1 MSRTIPAA
9 NKTIG
14 EQCNDTASNQTV
26 RFIHVADLHAR
37 FGFKEQLFSRIRSYY
52 DKAKLENPN
61 TLFSNGGDDYEK
73 GTVAEQ
79 TSQGLATVEAI
90 KAMAFSPYLVFFES
104 ILLIYGFFY

>member
-1 MSRTIPAA
+1 
-9 NKTIG
+9 
-14 EQCNDTASNQTV
+14 QCNDTASNQTV

-52 DKAKLENPN
+52 DNAKLENPN
-61 TLFSNGGDDYEK
+61 TLFTNGGDDYEK

-90 KAMAFSPYLVFFES
+90 KAMAFDVRVIGNHDYAWGPEQ
-104 ILLIYGFFY
+104 LLDFA